1 LNADTTFLE
10 IFFRDLRREAQARP
24 IGGYGI
30 RRSARFRDD
39 EAAIDQPLQ
48 GFVNL
53 VRWKIPFQRAHE
65 LAKTLST
72 LAYRGSECAIEL
84 AVKKELAVLG
94 IEAHDLGRQHID
106 GEIRREP
113 RNILAVMLRNAIAGI
128 ACHAV
133 STRVSTLIATSPDRH
148 CKTRILE
155 LARAPPSR
163 SPAGVSR

>member
-1 LNADTTFLE
+1 MNAHATFLE
-10 IFFRDLRREAQARP
+10 IFLRDLGRQAQARP

-39 EAAIDQPLQ
+39 KAAIDQPLQ
-48 GFVNL
+48 GFVDL
-53 VRWKIPFQRAHE
+53 VGREILLQRANE
-65 LAKTLST
+65 LPKTLST
-72 LAYRGSECAIEL
+72 LAYRGSERAIEL

-113 RNILAVMLRNAIAGI
+113 RNILAVMLRNAIAVI

-163 SPAGVSR
+163 SRAGVSR

>member
-1 LNADTTFLE
+1 MNAHATFLE
-10 IFFRDLRREAQARP
+10 IFVRDLGRQAQARP

-39 EAAIDQPLQ
+39 KAAIDQPLQ
-48 GFVNL
+48 SFVDL
-53 VRWKIPFQRAHE
+53 VGREIPFQRANE
-65 LAKTLST
+65 LPKTLST
-72 LAYRGSECAIEL
+72 LADRGSERAIEL

-113 RNILAVMLRNAIAGI
+113 RNILAVVLRNAIAVI

-133 STRVSTLIATSPDRH
+133 STRDSTLIATSPDRH
-148 CKTRILE
+148 CRTRILA

-163 SPAGVSR
+163 SHAGVSR